1 MLTTEQ
7 NERLTQV
14 GPGTP
19 MGELMRRYWHPIA
32 GSAQLNDDAPTK
44 EVRLLGEDLV
54 LFRSAAGKAG
64 LIEPSCA
71 HRKANLSYG
80 IPEPE
85 GIRCA
90 YHGWLYD
97 VNGQCLDQPSE
108 PEGSRFKDKVK
119 LKAYPVEELG
129 GLIFAYMGPE
139 PAPLL
144 PHYDV
149 LVWDGV
155 KDAHSTVLPCN
166 WLQCMENSLDPLHFQ
181 WLHRYWGGW
190 TMNRTKPAAE
200 RDAWNAQVGAR
211 GAEHRKIGFE
221 MTDYGVIKRRLIG
234 EETEADDHWRIGH
247 PILFP
252 TILRVTH
259 GLEFRVPVDD
269 THTLHL
275 LTNYRQYEEGEEVQ
289 TEVPFVERPL
299 YDEQGLLIRD
309 YIPAQDQVAWI
320 IQGAVSD
327 RTTERLGATDVGII
341 MFRRM
346 LEEQMSVV
354 ADGAD
359 PLNTHRDPA
368 ENEVI
373 VLPCE
378 YYMYPGYD
386 EIGGPFKDTVARRP
400 DVEAVLSGEGARL
413 KEWEGIEARRRV
425 WGVGPPR
432 EYK

>member
-32 GSAQLNDDAPTK
+32 GSAQLNDESPTK

-54 LFRSAAGKAG
+54 LFRSAAGAVG

-97 VNGQCLDQPSE
+97 VNGQCIDQPSE

-119 LKAYPVEELG
+119 LKAYRVEELG
-129 GLIFAYMGPE
+129 GLIFADMGPE

-144 PHYDV
+144 PRYDV
-149 LVWDGV
+149 LAWDGV

-190 TMNRTKPAAE
+190 TMNRTKSAAE
-200 RDAWNAQVGAR
+200 RDAWNAAVGAR

-221 MTDYGVIKRRLIG
+221 MTDYGVIKRRLVG

-252 TILRVTH
+252 TILRVSH

-275 LTNYRQYEEGEEVQ
+275 LTNYRQYDEGEERQ
-289 TEVPFVERPL
+289 SEVPFVEQPL

-320 IQGAVSD
+320 IQGPVSD
-327 RTTERLGATDVGII
+327 RTTERLGVTDVGII

-346 LEEQMSVV
+346 LEEQMNVV

-386 EIGGPFKDTVARRP
+386 EVGGPFKDTVARTP